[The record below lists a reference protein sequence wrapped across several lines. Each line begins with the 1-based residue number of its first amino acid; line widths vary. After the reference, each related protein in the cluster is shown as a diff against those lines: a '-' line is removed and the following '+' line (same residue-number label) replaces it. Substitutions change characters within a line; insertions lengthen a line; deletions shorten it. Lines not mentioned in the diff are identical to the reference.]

1 MYFGYTSI
9 NAKRIRMDIDQE
21 RDDDQHHGGGLIV
34 EQANAGNEMKADA
47 AGADEASTVPERMLT
62 SKR

>member
-1 MYFGYTSI
+1 MDFGYTSI

-21 RDDDQHHGGGLIV
+21 RDHGGGLVV
-34 EQANAGNEMKADA
+34 EQANAGNEMKAVA
-47 AGADEASTVPERMLT
+47 AGADEASTLAERMLT